1 MDVKAAIAIAK
12 DYLKDV
18 YADEQLSNIGLEET
32 EYNEATKRWSITL
45 GFSRPWNTPRTRAQE
60 VLESM
65 GAVTSLRRT
74 LKIVTIGQDGAVV
87 SMKNPSP
94 AEAA

>member
-12 DYLKDV
+12 DYLKEV
-18 YADEQLSNIGLEET
+18 YAEEQLSNIGLEET
-32 EYNEATKRWSITL
+32 EYNKANQQWSITL

-60 VLESM
+60 IMESM
-65 GAVTSLRRT
+65 GAVASLRRT
-74 LKIVTIGQDGAVV
+74 LKVVTIGQDGAVV